1 MDHDLTRLA
10 TLDPASGREPTEG
23 EWFRSRARLEEA
35 MATPFPVRRPRARRL
50 AIGLAAVTALATGVA
65 VAIPTMLPAGDT
77 AYASW
82 TPVPEDLSGP
92 DTIAA
97 ADACARSWDHGGT
110 AGEVVL
116 AERRGISS
124 LLIMWLREGP
134 LIGCWSLTAGETAG
148 IAQLATGPGT
158 EPPLPPAGRINL
170 DGGMGAAGNGDE
182 RYSQASGRLGPGVTG
197 VDIVLPNGD
206 TVRATTRKGWWA
218 AWWPGPEAAPGPGQV
233 SMVRIVVHNTHGTQT
248 YRQDQLR

>member
-50 AIGLAAVTALATGVA
+50 AIGLAAVSALATGVA
-65 VAIPTMLPAGDT
+65 LTIPTMLPDGNT

-82 TPVPEDLSGP
+82 TPLPEDLSGP

-97 ADACARSWDHGGT
+97 ADTCARYVEGGRA

-116 AERRGISS
+116 AERRGIST

-134 LIGCWSLTAGETAG
+134 LIGCWSLGDGQPAGATL
-148 IAQLATGPGT
+148 LADRPGT

-170 DGGMGAAGNGDE
+170 DGGMGAAGDGDE
-182 RYSQASGRLGPGVTG
+182 RYSQASGRVGPGVTG
-197 VDIVLPNGD
+197 VDIVLPNGE

-233 SMVRIVVHNTHGTQT
+233 SMIRIVVRTVHGTQT
-248 YRQDQLR
+248 YRQDQLY